1 MALPSWIRVGAKCR
15 WWSESQKTFHPIV
28 ITSLDTL
35 KRRVVVHF
43 EADHRVWKTVPF
55 AHLGSSG
62 PLRPLTSEIP
72 EPVVEKQKGATP
84 APAASAEQNGGKE
97 KEDGTSTPPWYE
109 QIMVAENREYVK
121 DEQRRKE
128 EEMVAEQE
136 RKRTALQ
143 QEMQKQAE
151 QDRRARAQEK
161 RRREEAAENERLR
174 ILEKLINEREEEHQ
188 RLEEARRME
197 HEELVS
203 GKVNA
208 VWRQR
213 EQVERYQREEEE
225 RAEREEEERRKEEKL
240 QEELAARPRVSFG
253 VAGKMFPQKILI
265 PQDGLKASSQD
276 LTEVLPTAT
285 ASSSTK
291 RWDQSQAASMS
302 WPRTAPTHESYDTA
316 GLPAEVEQGSETW
329 GAPPSPVQL
338 DEEEVPL
345 DEEDPLEE
353 EVPLSAAEYYGGLI
367 SSIYERHNPTKVH
380 DVPALLEKYAGCE
393 PEMYNRICEK
403 YGVDPEPT
411 PSHLAQ
417 PSPPREPPEPVGYAK
432 KASAP
437 PPHRPGGLKR
447 PSPAAEPPQP
457 PSPQRAP
464 TASSLLARFQNLV
477 STEEEDAVSDPGA
490 ASVPDATAH
499 GIWGDRGSGDPRDSP
514 SAPSGRSAYVP
525 SSWERGQCQ
534 VEHSRNVQNGHGRH
548 SRYRHHPEEGLEY
561 RDGGR
566 HQHAYRDQY
575 SDDKGYSG
583 RAGGRREADA
593 SMDHGQSAGS
603 WGGHY
608 DYDSGYRERSRS
620 HGSRRCNSRSA
631 ARRHRAPQ
639 GGGYRGRHRDSRH
652 PHRGHHRSGY

>member
-1 MALPSWIRVGAKCR
+1 MATTQDVALPSWIRIGAKCR
-15 WWSESQKTFHPIV
+15 WWSESQKTLHPIV

-62 PLRPLTSEIP
+62 PLRPLTSNTP
-72 EPVVEKQKGATP
+72 EPVAEKQKGSLA
-84 APAASAEQNGGKE
+84 AAASAEQNGGKE

-128 EEMVAEQE
+128 EEMMAQQE

-151 QDRRARAQEK
+151 QDRRAREQER
-161 RRREEAAENERLR
+161 RRREETAENERLR
-174 ILEKLINEREEEHQ
+174 ILEKLIKEREEEHQ
-188 RLEEARRME
+188 WLEEARKME

-203 GKVNA
+203 GRVNV

-213 EQVERYQREEEE
+213 EHVERRQREEEE

-253 VAGKMFPQKILI
+253 VAVKMCPQKILI

-276 LTEVLPTAT
+276 LTEVLPTSA
-285 ASSSTK
+285 SSTK

-302 WPRTAPTHESYDTA
+302 WPRTGTAPTLESHDTA
-316 GLPAEVEQGSETW
+316 GMPAEADQGASQ
-329 GAPPSPVQL
+329 SPLEL
-338 DEEEVPL
+338 DEQ
-345 DEEDPLEE
+345 
-353 EVPLSAAEYYGGLI
+353 EVPLSASEYYGGLI
-367 SSIYERHNPTKVH
+367 CSIYERHNPTKVH
-380 DVPALLEKYAGCE
+380 DVPALLDKYAGCE
-393 PEMYNRICEK
+393 LEMYHRICEK

-411 PSHLAQ
+411 PSHLARL
-417 PSPPREPPEPVGYAK
+417 SPPRSPEPVGYAR

-437 PPHRPGGLKR
+437 PPPRPGGLKR
-447 PSPAAEPPQP
+447 PSPTAVPPQP
-457 PSPQRAP
+457 PSPQQAP
-464 TASSLLARFQNLV
+464 TASSLLARFQSLV
-477 STEEEDAVSDPGA
+477 STEEEDAMSDPGA
-490 ASVPDATAH
+490 TSEHDATTHAS
-499 GIWGDRGSGDPRDSP
+499 WGHRGNGVAPGDAQIAR
-514 SAPSGRSAYVP
+514 RSRGAYVP

-534 VEHSRNVQNGHGRH
+534 AEHSRNVQNGHSHRLSASSN
-548 SRYRHHPEEGLEY
+548 SRYMLHSEEGIEY

-566 HQHAYRDQY
+566 DQHVYRDHY
-575 SDDKGYSG
+575 RDDKRYSG

-593 SMDHGQSAGS
+593 HMDHGQSASS
-603 WGGHY
+603 WGARY

-620 HGSRRCNSRSA
+620 HGA
-631 ARRHRAPQ
+631 ACRHRGPQ
-639 GGGYRGRHRDSRH
+639 GGNYRGRHRDSRH
-652 PHRGHHRSGY
+652 PHRDHYRSGY